1 MKKSLCTIGAA
12 VFMMAAA
19 AVPAMAGWNQGTG
32 TNASKWWYSYN
43 ADGSSYAKGGWAW
56 LDGNNDGVAECYYF
70 DTNGWALMNT
80 KTPDGYTVNANGAWV
95 LNGKVQTKTVSTTS
109 SSSSSAS
116 SSSSS
121 GKTTTTTTTSKKNGV
136 VSGVKAAKNVKS
148 TDKVTT
154 GSSGSPKSGTD
165 DSSFDD
171 WSKQNAD
178 PQANVAE
185 SDSSED

>member
-32 TNASKWWYSYN
+32 ANASKWWYSYN
-43 ADGSSYAKGGWAW
+43 ADGSSYAKDGWVW

-70 DTNGWALMNT
+70 GADGWALMNT
-80 KTPDGYTVNANGAWV
+80 KTPDGYTVNASGAWV
-95 LNGKVQTKTVSTTS
+95 VNGQVQTQTVAKTGTS
-109 SSSSSAS
+109 S
-116 SSSSS
+116 
-121 GKTTTTTTTSKKNGV
+121 TTTTTTKKNGV
-136 VSGVKAAKNVKS
+136 VKGVKAAKNVKT

-154 GSSGSPKSGTD
+154 GNSGSPKAGVD
-165 DSSFDD
+165 NSSFDE
-171 WSKQNAD
+171 WIKQNAD

-185 SDSSED
+185 SDD

>member
-19 AVPAMAGWNQGTG
+19 AVPATAGWNQGTG
-32 TNASKWWYSYN
+32 ANAAKWWYSYN

-70 DTNGWALMNT
+70 DNSGWALMNT
-80 KTPDGYTVNANGAWV
+80 KTPDGYTVNASGAWV
-95 LNGKVQTKTVSTTS
+95 VNGQVQTQAVAATGSGSTNKS
-109 SSSSSAS
+109 
-116 SSSSS
+116 
-121 GKTTTTTTTSKKNGV
+121 TTTTTKKNGV
-136 VSGVKAAKNVKS
+136 VKGVKAAKNVKT

-154 GSSGSPKSGTD
+154 GSSGSPKAGEDNT
-165 DSSFDD
+165 SFDD

-178 PQANVAE
+178 PQANVKE
-185 SDSSED
+185 SDD

>member
-32 TNASKWWYSYN
+32 ANASKWWYSYN

-70 DTNGWALMNT
+70 DNSGWALMNT
-80 KTPDGYTVNANGAWV
+80 KTPDGYTVNASGAWV
-95 LNGKVQTKTVSTTS
+95 VNGQVQTQAVAVTGNGSTNKS
-109 SSSSSAS
+109 
-116 SSSSS
+116 
-121 GKTTTTTTTSKKNGV
+121 TTTTTTKKNGV
-136 VSGVKAAKNVKS
+136 VKGVKAAKNVKT

-154 GSSGSPKSGTD
+154 GSSGSPKAGEDNT
-165 DSSFDD
+165 SFDD

-178 PQANVAE
+178 PQANVKE
-185 SDSSED
+185 SDD